1 MRYQKKHDLKN
12 EPNSVK
18 LKYMKLG
25 YHYLVSN
32 AMYLFL
38 VPLTI
43 ALAHLS
49 VEDFINFFNHLMLNY
64 LNFVILFI
72 VLTIILATLYFMSRP
87 RQVYLLNFACY
98 KPDPTQ
104 MCSTETF
111 MKQSE
116 LSGNFTEESLAF
128 QKMILERSGYGD
140 NTYVSKSLLKVPL
153 NLSFEEARKEAEM
166 VMFGVIDELLAKTG
180 VKCKDI
186 GILVVNSSLFNP
198 TPSLSAMVVNRYKLR
213 GNILSYSLGGMGCS
227 AGLIS
232 IDLAK
237 QLLQVQ
243 PNSYALVVSMESMTL
258 NWYRGNN
265 RSMLISNSL
274 FRMGGAAILLS
285 NRSFDRYRSKYQLI
299 HTLRTHKGADDNSY
313 NCVYQKEDN
322 SKTVGVALSKDLVTM
337 AGEALK
343 SNITTLG
350 PLVLPMSEQILFL
363 ASLIGR
369 KIFKMKIKQ
378 YVPDFKLAFEHF
390 CIHAGGRA
398 VLDELEKNLKLTKWN
413 MEPSRMTLY
422 RFGNTSSSSL
432 WYELAYLEA
441 KGRIKKGDR
450 AWQIGFGSGFKCNS
464 VVWGALRT
472 IDPAK
477 EKNNPWMD
485 EIDEFPVHVPKVAP
499 TVT

>member
-1 MRYQKKHDLKN
+1 
-12 EPNSVK
+12 
-18 LKYMKLG
+18 
-25 YHYLVSN
+25 
-32 AMYLFL
+32 
-38 VPLTI
+38 
-43 ALAHLS
+43 
-49 VEDFINFFNHLMLNY
+49 
-64 LNFVILFI
+64 
-72 VLTIILATLYFMSRP
+72 
-87 RQVYLLNFACY
+87 
-98 KPDPTQ
+98 
-104 MCSTETF
+104 
-111 MKQSE
+111 
-116 LSGNFTEESLAF
+116 
-128 QKMILERSGYGD
+128 
-140 NTYVSKSLLKVPL
+140 
-153 NLSFEEARKEAEM
+153 
-166 VMFGVIDELLAKTG
+166 
-180 VKCKDI
+180 
-186 GILVVNSSLFNP
+186 
-198 TPSLSAMVVNRYKLR
+198 
-213 GNILSYSLGGMGCS
+213 
-227 AGLIS
+227 
-232 IDLAK
+232 
-237 QLLQVQ
+237 
-243 PNSYALVVSMESMTL
+243 MESMTL

-265 RSMLISNSL
+265 RSMLITNCL
-274 FRMGGAAILLS
+274 FRMGAAAILLS

-413 MEPSRMTLY
+413 MEPSRMTLF

-464 VVWGALRT
+464 VVWRALRT

>member
-1 MRYQKKHDLKN
+1 MSYQKKHDLKN

-38 VPLTI
+38 VPLTT

-49 VEDFINFFNHLMLNY
+49 VEDFINFFNHLILNY

-72 VLTIILATLYFMSRP
+72 VLAIILATLYFMSRP

-140 NTYVSKSLLKVPL
+140 KTYVSKSLLKVPL

-237 QLLQVQ
+237 QLLQVCTY
-243 PNSYALVVSMESMTL
+243 SL
-258 NWYRGNN
+258 N
-265 RSMLISNSL
+265 L
-274 FRMGGAAILLS
+274 
-285 NRSFDRYRSKYQLI
+285 
-299 HTLRTHKGADDNSY
+299 
-313 NCVYQKEDN
+313 
-322 SKTVGVALSKDLVTM
+322 
-337 AGEALK
+337 
-343 SNITTLG
+343 
-350 PLVLPMSEQILFL
+350 
-363 ASLIGR
+363 
-369 KIFKMKIKQ
+369 
-378 YVPDFKLAFEHF
+378 
-390 CIHAGGRA
+390 
-398 VLDELEKNLKLTKWN
+398 
-413 MEPSRMTLY
+413 
-422 RFGNTSSSSL
+422 
-432 WYELAYLEA
+432 
-441 KGRIKKGDR
+441 
-450 AWQIGFGSGFKCNS
+450 
-464 VVWGALRT
+464 
-472 IDPAK
+472 
-477 EKNNPWMD
+477 
-485 EIDEFPVHVPKVAP
+485 
-499 TVT
+499 